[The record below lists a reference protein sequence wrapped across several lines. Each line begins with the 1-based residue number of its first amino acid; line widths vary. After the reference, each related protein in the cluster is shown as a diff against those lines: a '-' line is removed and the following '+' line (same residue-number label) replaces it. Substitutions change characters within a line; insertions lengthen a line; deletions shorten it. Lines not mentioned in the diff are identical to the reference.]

1 MINPFN
7 KINYLFL
14 FQVVA
19 HLSVIPM
26 IAYGNITHYMLAIL
40 VFFFT
45 GSIGM
50 SGTYHRLLSH
60 KSYVCPKWWEYFGT
74 LMGTIGGTG
83 SSIAWCAVHREHHR
97 FTDTPKDPHSPSHLP
112 WWHIQFFSMFHRPV
126 PKYAADLLRSNFHLN
141 MHKYYWTIHSVYG
154 LLCYLIDPFAV
165 VYLWLF
171 PSFILWHAGSFIN
184 TLSHTLGWQDHNTG
198 DTSTNHWLTGICM
211 WGEGWHNNHH
221 NSPQNYR
228 FGEKW
233 YQLDVTARVIELL
246 GFKPR
251 QFENSKNE

>member
-1 MINPFN
+1 MNKYSL

-14 FQVVA
+14 FQVLT
-19 HLSVIPM
+19 HLSVVTM
-26 IAYGNITHYMLAIL
+26 IFYGSAIHYFLAIV

-50 SGTYHRLLSH
+50 SGTFHRLLSH
-60 KSYVCPKWWEYFGT
+60 KSYNCPQWWEYFGT
-74 LMGTIGGTG
+74 LMGAIGGTG

-97 FTDTPKDPHSPSHLP
+97 FTDTAKDPHSPSHLP
-112 WWHIQFFSMFHRPV
+112 WWQIQFFSMFHKPS
-126 PKYAADLLRSNFHLN
+126 PKYAADLLRSEFHVN
-141 MHKYYWTIHSVYG
+141 IHKYYWLIHAIYG
-154 LLCYLIDPFAV
+154 ALCYLIDPFAV

-184 TLSHTLGWQDHNTG
+184 TLSHTFGWQDHDTR
-198 DTSTNHWLTGICM
+198 DTSTNHWLTGIFV

-221 NSPQNYR
+221 NAPQNYR

-233 YQLDVTARVIELL
+233 YQLDVTARIIEL
-246 GFKPR
+246 FRFNR
-251 QFENSKNE
+251 QPTK

>member
-1 MINPFN
+1 MI
-7 KINYLFL
+7 IYASASHYL
-14 FQVVA
+14 
-19 HLSVIPM
+19 
-26 IAYGNITHYMLAIL
+26 LAIV

-97 FTDTPKDPHSPSHLP
+97 FTDTPRDPHSPSHLP

-141 MHKYYWTIHSVYG
+141 MHKYYWTIHFVYA

-233 YQLDVTARVIELL
+233 YQLDVTAKVIELL